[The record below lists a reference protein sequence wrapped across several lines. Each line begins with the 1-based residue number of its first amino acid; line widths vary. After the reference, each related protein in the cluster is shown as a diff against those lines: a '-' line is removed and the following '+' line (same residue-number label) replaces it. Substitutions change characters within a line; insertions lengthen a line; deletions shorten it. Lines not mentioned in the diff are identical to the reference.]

1 MGQPMMSTCR
11 GMTLFIA
18 LIALIT
24 MTLAVIALIRS
35 VDTANTI
42 AGNMAFRQAAREA
55 ADTGV
60 EAAYSA
66 IPNILSTS
74 EEANIPNEYF
84 ATIQPV
90 DANGVPTTIT
100 WSTVPATNQS
110 GYEVQYVIER
120 LCNGPLPVTDIQTQ
134 CLSDPNGPNGSN
146 KAGAI
151 VFSSSNRIYY
161 RVTVRVTGPRNTL
174 SMTQA
179 ILSF

>member
-1 MGQPMMSTCR
+1 
-11 GMTLFIA
+11 MTLFIA
-18 LIALIT
+18 LIALVT

-42 AGNMAFRQAAREA
+42 AGNMAFRQAAREVS
-55 ADTGV
+55 DTGI

-66 IPNILSTS
+66 LPNILATS
-74 EEANIPNEYF
+74 EEADIPNEYF
-84 ATIQPV
+84 ATMQPV
-90 DANGVPTTIT
+90 DANGVPTTVN
-100 WSTVPATNQS
+100 WQNVPSTNES
-110 GYEVQYVIER
+110 GYAVQYIIER

-134 CLSDPNGPNGSN
+134 CLSDPNGANGSN

-161 RVTVRVTGPRNTL
+161 RVTVRVTGPRNTM
-174 SMTQA
+174 SMAQA

>member
-1 MGQPMMSTCR
+1 MRANR

-18 LIALIT
+18 LIALVT
-24 MTLAVIALIRS
+24 MTLAVIALISS
-35 VDTANTI
+35 VNTANTI

-55 ADTGV
+55 SDTGV

-66 IPNILSTS
+66 LPNILSTS
-74 EEANIPNEYF
+74 EEANIPNQYF

-90 DANGVPTTIT
+90 DANGVPTTIN
-100 WSTVPATNQS
+100 WQNVPSTNQS
-110 GYEVQYVIER
+110 GYGVQYIVER

-134 CLSDPNGPNGSN
+134 CLSDPNGENGSN
-146 KAGAI
+146 KAGSI

-161 RVTVRVTGPRNTL
+161 RVTVKVTGPRNTI
-174 SMTQA
+174 SMTQV